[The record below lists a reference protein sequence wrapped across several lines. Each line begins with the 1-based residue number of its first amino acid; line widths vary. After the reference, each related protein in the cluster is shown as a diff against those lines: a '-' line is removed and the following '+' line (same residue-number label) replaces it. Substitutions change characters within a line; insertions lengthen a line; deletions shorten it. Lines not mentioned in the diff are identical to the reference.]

1 MRSVGL
7 MRSPMAILAGAGT
20 LAVMTLAVMLIAL
33 PQSARAEGAR
43 AEDAPD
49 AAAASSPEADYYTR
63 RARSVLEAER
73 AALPQ
78 PHALSA
84 SYPGKEIVVCEAGC
98 ANARAPHVVFV
109 RPEIPPVVEQ
119 SESMMVPTSASDG
132 RSVPLDEVACVAGCY
147 GAATSKAVASAPALV
162 PQPAEPAVSVEDWT
176 PPVRL
181 RETIDDKLSPV
192 R

>member
-7 MRSPMAILAGAGT
+7 IRSPMARLAGLVT
-20 LAVMTLAVMLIAL
+20 LAVTLTVLPGGAIAV
-33 PQSARAEGAR
+33 
-43 AEDAPD
+43 EDAQK
-49 AAAASSPEADYYTR
+49 AAPAASSEPDYYTR
-63 RARSVLEAER
+63 RARSVLDAEK

-98 ANARAPHVVFV
+98 TDTRAPQVVFV
-109 RPEIPPVVEQ
+109 RPEIPPVVETN
-119 SESMMVPTSASDG
+119 ESVMVPTSTSDG

-147 GAATSKAVASAPALV
+147 GAAASKPIAPAPALV

-176 PPVRL
+176 PPIRL
-181 RETIDDKLSPV
+181 RESIDDKLSPV

>member
-7 MRSPMAILAGAGT
+7 VRSSLVLLAGLATFAILSGGAE
-20 LAVMTLAVMLIAL
+20 AV
-33 PQSARAEGAR
+33 
-43 AEDAPD
+43 EDVEKAAPP
-49 AAAASSPEADYYTR
+49 AASSEADYYTR

-73 AALPQ
+73 ALLPQ

-98 ANARAPHVVFV
+98 TDTRAPQVVFV
-109 RPEIPPVVEQ
+109 RPEIPPVVET
-119 SESMMVPTSASDG
+119 SESVMVPTSTSDG

-147 GAATSKAVASAPALV
+147 GAATSKAVAPAQALV

>member
-1 MRSVGL
+1 MRSVRW
-7 MRSPMAILAGAGT
+7 MHAPVTILAGLGT
-20 LAVMTLAVMLIAL
+20 LAGVLIAL
-33 PQSARAEGAR
+33 PQGAG
-43 AEDAPD
+43 AEDAPK
-49 AAAASSPEADYYTR
+49 AAAASSETDYYTR
-63 RARSVLEAER
+63 RARSVLEAEK

-98 ANARAPHVVFV
+98 PDTRAPQVVFV

-132 RSVPLDEVACVAGCY
+132 RAVPLDEVACVAGCY
-147 GAATSKAVASAPALV
+147 GAATSKAAASAPALV
-162 PQPAEPAVSVEDWT
+162 PQPAEPTVSIEDWT
-176 PPVRL
+176 PPL
-181 RETIDDKLSPV
+181 RSRDTIDDKLSPV